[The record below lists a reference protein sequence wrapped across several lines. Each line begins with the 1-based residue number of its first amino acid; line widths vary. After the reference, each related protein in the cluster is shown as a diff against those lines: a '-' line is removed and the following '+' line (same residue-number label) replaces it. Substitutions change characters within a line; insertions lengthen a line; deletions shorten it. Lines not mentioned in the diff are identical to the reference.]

1 MNIEPMPKEVRA
13 LDNYLV
19 YLKFKTGEERIFDMK
34 ELINNNKL
42 YRKLKNKE
50 YFKNVKVSDCTIEWE
65 DGEDVAPEYLY
76 NDSIPI
82 EEYID

>member
-1 MNIEPMPKEVRA
+1 MKIEPMPKEVKA
-13 LDNYLV
+13 LGDYLI
-19 YLKFKTGEERIFDMK
+19 YIKFQTQEEKIFDMK
-34 ELINNNKL
+34 KLINNNKQ
-42 YRKLKNKE
+42 YEKLKNKE